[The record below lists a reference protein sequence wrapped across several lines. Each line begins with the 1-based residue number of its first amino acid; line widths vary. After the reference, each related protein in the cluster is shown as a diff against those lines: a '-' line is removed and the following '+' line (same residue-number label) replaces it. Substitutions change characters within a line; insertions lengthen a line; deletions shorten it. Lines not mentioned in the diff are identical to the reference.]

1 MSLGRVTRG
10 EARRLGAALAS
21 GLMLTLESGLCSESG
36 LASGPG
42 LRLRLK
48 KGKGPGL
55 GPAPGPAP
63 APRPGLGLKPAPE
76 PELGMEEFGDQ
87 NETTL
92 ARSLL
97 FCPSLDPLFCPEELP
112 LPVFCPGGEEVE
124 ALGLL
129 AVCVIKS
136 KSK

>member
-48 KGKGPGL
+48 KGKGPG
-55 GPAPGPAP
+55 PAPGPGPEP
-63 APRPGLGLKPAPE
+63 APRPGPGPAAE
-76 PELGMEEFGDQ
+76 PELGMEELGDQ
-87 NETTL
+87 KETTL